1 MSDAPRR
8 ADRNPTS
15 LFAILVAFAAFA
27 VGVAAIVTGG
37 GGSGGGSSSS
47 GKDLPSGPVDAA
59 LAEWKIDLK
68 PAAVAPGEMEFNI
81 TNGGTMEHDLSI
93 LELEQTSPK
102 LEAGKNISWSAGKL
116 DAGTYT
122 VICTIPGHREQGME
136 TKLTVGAASG
146 GGSSDGGT
154 GSGSSSTGAKIDA
167 AATPGPAFTAKD
179 PAAPA
184 TPAGTVHDITFEARE
199 AKVEVAPGVTQE
211 MWTFNL
217 PEQETGFPGP
227 TLRGKIGD
235 TFRVTIVN
243 KGSITHSM
251 DFHASMVAW
260 SDEMGPIEPG
270 AERVYEFTAHH
281 SGIFMYHCGT
291 APVLMHIGS
300 GMYGAVIIDP
310 PNLAPVDYEYVFVQ
324 SELYLGPEG
333 GNADLQKMLNDKWDA
348 VVFNGYFNQYTFQPI
363 QVEPNKRIRVWV
375 MNDGPTNS
383 SAWHVIGTI
392 FDTSFFEGN
401 YLLQP
406 SSPTQGGSQ
415 ALGLQPAQGGFVEF
429 ELAEEGYYPF
439 VTHRFSDAGKGAMG
453 LFRAGDPPPLAGAA
467 EH

>member
-1 MSDAPRR
+1 MTEAPRR

-15 LFAILVAFAAFA
+15 MFAILVALAAFVVA
-27 VGVAAIVTGG
+27 VAAIVTQS
-37 GGSGGGSSSS
+37 GGSGGGTSSS
-47 GKDLPSGPVDAA
+47 GKDLPKGPIDAA
-59 LAEWKIDLK
+59 LAEWKIDLE
-68 PAAVAPGEMEFNI
+68 PSSHAPGNIEFNI
-81 TNGGTMEHDLSI
+81 TNSGTMEHDLSI
-93 LELEQTSPK
+93 LELDETSPK
-102 LEAGKNISWSAGKL
+102 LEAGKTISWDAG
-116 DAGTYT
+116 DVEPGTYT
-122 VICTIPGHREQGME
+122 VFCSIPGHREQGME
-136 TKLTVGAASG
+136 TKLTVGSPSGGGGTDGGSSG
-146 GGSSDGGT
+146 GGSSND
-154 GSGSSSTGAKIDA
+154 AKIDA
-167 AATPGPAFTAKD
+167 SANPGAAFTAKD
-179 PAAPA
+179 PKAPA
-184 TPAGTVHDITFEARE
+184 TPEGTVHEVTFEARE
-199 AKVEVAPGVTQE
+199 SVIEVAPGVTQE

-217 PEQETGFPGP
+217 PGDESAFPGP
-227 TLRGKIGD
+227 LLRGKIGD
-235 TFRVTIVN
+235 TFRVTIQN
-243 KGSITHSM
+243 KGTITHSM

-270 AERVYEFTAHH
+270 AERVYEFTANH

-310 PNLAPVDYEYVFVQ
+310 PDLTPVDYEFAFVQ

-333 GNADLQKMLNDKWDA
+333 GNASLQKMLNDNWDA

-375 MNDGPTNS
+375 MNDGPSNA

-406 SSPTQGGSQ
+406 SDPTHGGSQ

-453 LFRAGDPPPLAGAA
+453 LFRAGDPPPLDAAA

>member
-1 MSDAPRR
+1 MTDAPRR

-15 LFAILVAFAAFA
+15 LFAILVALAAFA
-27 VGVAAIVTGG
+27 VAVAAIVTQS
-37 GGSGGGSSSS
+37 GGSAGGSSSS
-47 GKDLPSGPVDAA
+47 GKDLPTGPVSAT
-59 LAEWKIDLK
+59 LAEWKIELD
-68 PAAVAPGEMEFNI
+68 PTSHAPGEIEFNI
-81 TNGGTMEHDLSI
+81 SNAGTMEHDLSI
-93 LELEQTSPK
+93 EGLDATSPK
-102 LEAGKNISWSAGKL
+102 LEAGKTISWNAG
-116 DAGTYT
+116 DVPAGTYA
-122 VICTIPGHREQGME
+122 VFCTIPGHREQGME
-136 TKLTVGAASG
+136 TKLTVGGASG
-146 GGSSDGGT
+146 GGASGGT
-154 GSGSSSTGAKIDA
+154 SGETASSGAKIDA
-167 AATPGPAFTAKD
+167 SATPGPAFTAKD
-179 PAAPA
+179 PKAPA
-184 TPAGTVHDITFEARE
+184 TPTGTVHDVTFEARE
-199 AKVEVAPGVTQE
+199 AVVEVAPGVTQE
-211 MWTFNL
+211 MWTFNQ
-217 PEQETGFPGP
+217 PGEETGFPGP

-270 AERVYEFTAHH
+270 AERVYEFTANH

-348 VVFNGYFNQYTFQPI
+348 VVFNGYFNQYTFQPV

-406 SSPTQGGSQ
+406 SSPTGGGSQ

-439 VTHRFSDAGKGAMG
+439 VTHRFSDTGKGAMG
-453 LFRAGDPPPLAGAA
+453 LFRAGDPPPLDAAA